1 MIFYPENVFNEE
13 EEYAGQG
20 YVDGETRI
28 VAYKRDGY
36 IYVYEGNDRIGKYKE
51 DNFTIMEALYL
62 ASAGCAYAENTGD
75 IREDIFDRLEDIQLY
90 KVDIPKNSEWEYKLE
105 GEYHDL

>member
-28 VAYKRDGY
+28 VAYRRDGY
-36 IYVYEGNDRIGKYKE
+36 IYVYEANGI
-51 DNFTIMEALYL
+51 
-62 ASAGCAYAENTGD
+62 
-75 IREDIFDRLEDIQLY
+75 
-90 KVDIPKNSEWEYKLE
+90 KN
-105 GEYHDL
+105 G

>member
-28 VAYKRDGY
+28 VAYRRDGY
-36 IYVYEGNDRIGKYKE
+36 IYVYEDNNRIGKYK
-51 DNFTIMEALYL
+51 DDSFTIMETLYL
-62 ASAGCAYAENTGD
+62 AISRNFCP
-75 IREDIFDRLEDIQLY
+75 RR
-90 KVDIPKNSEWEYKLE
+90 
-105 GEYHDL
+105 

>member
-51 DNFTIMEALYL
+51 DEFTIMEAFRL
-62 ASAGCAYAENTGD
+62 AASGWNYANEREEIESYVCEEFININLTDVKIIGGD
-75 IREDIFDRLEDIQLY
+75 LQYGYRL
-90 KVDIPKNSEWEYKLE
+90 
-105 GEYHDL
+105 

>member
-28 VAYKRDGY
+28 VAYRRDGY
-36 IYVYEGNDRIGKYKE
+36 IYVYEGNDRIGKYK
-51 DNFTIMEALYL
+51 DDSFTIMETLYL
-62 ASAGCAYAENTGD
+62 ASVG
-75 IREDIFDRLEDIQLY
+75 ISVLEDRSYLNEADYEDLDRVSITDIDIAGNSQQY
-90 KVDIPKNSEWEYKLE
+90 KY
-105 GEYHDL
+105 DL

>member
-36 IYVYEGNDRIGKYKE
+36 IYVYEGNDRIGKYQE
-51 DNFTIMEALYL
+51 DNFTIMEALHL
-62 ASAGCAYAENTGD
+62 AAAGYRHAENDND
-75 IREDIFDRLEDIQLY
+75 ISDKMREIMGEIDLEYVQIED
-90 KVDIPKNSEWEYKLE
+90 DFENEYTL
-105 GEYHDL
+105 

>member
-36 IYVYEGNDRIGKYKE
+36 VYVYKGNDRIGKYKE
-51 DNFTIMEALYL
+51 DNFTIMETLYL
-62 ASAGCAYAENTGD
+62 AAAGIYC
-75 IREDIFDRLEDIQLY
+75 LEDREYLNEEDYEALDHVSIA
-90 KVDIPKNSEWEYKLE
+90 DIDIAGNSEQYQYNL
-105 GEYHDL
+105 

>member
-1 MIFYPENVFNEE
+1 MIFYPENAFNEE

-28 VAYKRDGY
+28 VAYKRDEY

-51 DNFTIMEALYL
+51 DKFTIMETLYL
-62 ASAGCAYAENTGD
+62 ASAG
-75 IREDIFDRLEDIQLY
+75 ISILEDRSYLNEEDYEDLDRVSITDINIAGSSQQY
-90 KVDIPKNSEWEYKLE
+90 KY
-105 GEYHDL
+105 DL

>member
-28 VAYKRDGY
+28 VTYKRDGY
-36 IYVYEGNDRIGKYKE
+36 IYVYEGNDRIGKYQDDK
-51 DNFTIMEALYL
+51 FTIMETLYL
-62 ASAGCAYAENTGD
+62 AAAGIFSPEDRSDLSEEEYEDLDHVSIADIDIAGD
-75 IREDIFDRLEDIQLY
+75 
-90 KVDIPKNSEWEYKLE
+90 SEQYQYNL
-105 GEYHDL
+105 

>member
-36 IYVYEGNDRIGKYKE
+36 IYVYEGNDRIGKYQE
-51 DNFTIMEALYL
+51 DNFTIMETLYL
-62 ASAGCAYAENTGD
+62 AAAEIYCPEDRSDLGEEHYEALDHVSITDIDIAGKPEQYQYN
-75 IREDIFDRLEDIQLY
+75 L
-90 KVDIPKNSEWEYKLE
+90 
-105 GEYHDL
+105 

>member
-20 YVDGETRI
+20 YVDGETRV

-51 DNFTIMEALYL
+51 DNFTIMETLYL
-62 ASAGCAYAENTGD
+62 ASAG
-75 IREDIFDRLEDIQLY
+75 ISVLEDRSHLNEEDYEDLDRVSITDIYIAGNSQQY
-90 KVDIPKNSEWEYKLE
+90 KY
-105 GEYHDL
+105 DL

>member
-36 IYVYEGNDRIGKYKE
+36 IYVYEGRDRIGKYQE
-51 DNFTIMEALYL
+51 DKFTIMEDLYL
-62 ASAGCAYAENTGD
+62 AAAGIYCPEDRGD
-75 IREDIFDRLEDIQLY
+75 LSSEEYKDLER
-90 KVDIPKNSEWEYKLE
+90 VDITDIDIAGNSEQYQYNL
-105 GEYHDL
+105 

>member
-13 EEYAGQG
+13 EEYVGQG

-36 IYVYEGNDRIGKYKE
+36 IYVYEGNDRIGKYQE
-51 DNFTIMEALYL
+51 DKFTVMEALHL
-62 ASAGCAYAENTGD
+62 AAAEIYCPEDRSDLSEEDYEDLDHVSITDIDIAGD
-75 IREDIFDRLEDIQLY
+75 
-90 KVDIPKNSEWEYKLE
+90 SEQYQYNL
-105 GEYHDL
+105 

>member
-20 YVDGETRI
+20 YIDGETRI

-36 IYVYEGNDRIGKYKE
+36 IYVYEDRDRIGKYQE
-51 DNFTIMEALYL
+51 DNFTTMEALHL
-62 ASAGCAYAENTGD
+62 AAAGIYCPEDRGD
-75 IREDIFDRLEDIQLY
+75 LSSEEYEDLER
-90 KVDIPKNSEWEYKLE
+90 VDITDIDIAGGSQQYK
-105 GEYHDL
+105 YDL

>member
-1 MIFYPENVFNEE
+1 MIFYTENVFNEE

-51 DNFTIMEALYL
+51 DEFTIMETLYL
-62 ASAGCAYAENTGD
+62 AAAGIYCPEDRSDLGEEDYENLDRVSITYID
-75 IREDIFDRLEDIQLY
+75 IAGSSQQY
-90 KVDIPKNSEWEYKLE
+90 KY
-105 GEYHDL
+105 DL